1 MIDARLDAYLTRII
15 RDIDLVRGEASRSAQ
30 ENLDTLKQLKV
41 TVATLQ
47 ENEKKNARRDSE
59 IEAALRMVEEHVWEI
74 KGIPSNTLLTQA
86 QGLQSAIDAESRWL
100 TKVILE
106 RMQTT
111 IKRDILPDK
120 FAIRKSTLERIE
132 KLLTTVEK
140 IEPILTS
147 EVRELV
153 KQIQTLPDV
162 KK

>member
-1 MIDARLDAYLTRII
+1 
-15 RDIDLVRGEASRSAQ
+15 
-30 ENLDTLKQLKV
+30 
-41 TVATLQ
+41 
-47 ENEKKNARRDSE
+47 
-59 IEAALRMVEEHVWEI
+59 MVEEHVWEI